1 MTHGL
6 PCHLSNLTQHMGHA
20 WPKPIALTDQ
30 YELITTVQIN
40 FFNPYVFLIDL
51 LMTVQYTG
59 DFSGK
64 MNIIQNYDP

>member
-30 YELITTVQIN
+30 YELITTAQTN

-51 LMTVQYTG
+51 LMTVQ
-59 DFSGK
+59 
-64 MNIIQNYDP
+64 